1 MAGFS
6 QHTSSLSTTRGRLP
20 PGDDITLV
28 IVRGVPWWG
37 VISST
42 GSPVLLVGGWTVAAG
57 LQPRSY
63 NPVAD
68 TISALAAVGAA
79 DRWVMTWTMAAV
91 GACYVATGLALR
103 PAAPAGRVILVAV
116 GVATVG
122 VAANP
127 ERAGAGGSLPHT
139 FWAAVGFIAMAAW
152 PVAGRIR
159 GSSVWP
165 PVPYGLRP
173 AVSLGATA
181 LMAGMLGW
189 FGAELI
195 FGGRQVGLAE
205 RVLAGTQ
212 AVWPL
217 VVVLTCLGVAA
228 RGWPQAGTTSRSIN
242 F

>member
-1 MAGFS
+1 MV
-6 QHTSSLSTTRGRLP
+6 GR
-20 PGDDITLV
+20 DLV
-28 IVRGVPWWG
+28 GRVSR
-37 VISST
+37 S
-42 GSPVLLVGGWTVAAG
+42 LVGGWTAAAG

-79 DRWVMTWTMAAV
+79 DRWVMTWAMAAV

-103 PAAPAGRVILVAV
+103 PAAPAGRVILIAV
-116 GVATVG
+116 GVATVL

-152 PVAGRIR
+152 PTAGRIR
-159 GSSVWP
+159 GEERTSDRRGSR
-165 PVPYGLRP
+165 VPYGLRP

-181 LMAGMLGW
+181 VMAGLLGW

-195 FGGRQVGLAE
+195 SGGRQVGLAE

-212 AVWPL
+212 AIWPL
-217 VVVLTCLGVAA
+217 VVVLTCVGVTVGP
-228 RGWPQAGTTSRSIN
+228 RVWPQQRDRRQAKVGNSHC
-242 F
+242 